1 MLTKTQLDARAGKLT
16 SSRVACLMQGD
27 AEKIMRLYR
36 EMIGEEQPED
46 LSDVWP
52 VRLGEATEALN
63 LEWYERKSG
72 DAAVVTRQGEV
83 VVHPQNDWA
92 AATLDGFD
100 AALQCCIECKHVGGR
115 EPIETIIERYY
126 PQCSWQMF
134 VTKTQQ
140 CALSVIVGANA
151 PVVEYIDR
159 DEDYIAEMVARGRQF
174 MSCVRLRR
182 PPVVIDEPVPPPI
195 ADKVVDMSTDN
206 QWAYHAADWLMTR
219 EDYEL
224 HRRSETTLKS
234 IVPQEAKKAFGAGV
248 RITRDRA
255 GRLSLR
261 EDTEGTEQ

>member
-63 LEWYERKSG
+63 LEWYARKSG
-72 DAAVVTRQGEV
+72 DAAVVTRRGEV
-83 VVHPQNDWA
+83 VVHPGHSWA

-100 AALQCCIECKHVGGR
+100 TALQCCIECKHVGGR
-115 EPIETIIERYY
+115 EPLEVIIERYY

-134 VTKTQQ
+134 VTDTQQ
-140 CALSVIVGANA
+140 CAMSIIVGANA
-151 PVVEYIDR
+151 PIVEYIDR
-159 DEDYIAEMVARGRQF
+159 DNDYIVEMVVRGQQF
-174 MSCVRLRR
+174 MECVRNRT
-182 PPVVIDEPVPPPI
+182 PPVKIDAPVPPPI
-195 ADKVVDMSTDN
+195 ADKIVDMSTDN
-206 QWAYHAADWLMTR
+206 QWAFHAADWLTTR
-219 EDYEL
+219 EDYDL
-224 HRRSETTLKS
+224 HQRSEKTLKS
-234 IVPQEAKKAFGAGV
+234 IMPQEAKKAFGAGI